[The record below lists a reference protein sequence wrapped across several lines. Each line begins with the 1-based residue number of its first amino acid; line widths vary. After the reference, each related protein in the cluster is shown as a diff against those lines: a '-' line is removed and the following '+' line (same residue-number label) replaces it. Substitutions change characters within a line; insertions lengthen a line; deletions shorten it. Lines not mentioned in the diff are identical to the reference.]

1 MRNAPAAR
9 PTTAALDT
17 APYITFWETTRACDL
32 ACKHCRA
39 CAQPVRDLRE
49 LSTEE
54 GFQLLT
60 EIRALGCPLLVLTGG
75 DPAKRHDLL
84 ELVQYGHGIGLRMAL
99 TPSATPLLTPELL
112 KELHGRGLARL
123 ALSLDG
129 LEETHDSF
137 RGVRGA
143 YPLTL
148 QLLEAA
154 RAIGLTTQINT
165 SVGYHNRHELPQLA
179 RLVEA
184 LSPELWSVFF
194 IVPTGRASQTHML
207 SAEHTEEVLTFLA
220 ARVREVRHD
229 IKTTAAP
236 HFRRVLMTNKQDLD
250 AIVGLGSDGIARHAR
265 GINDGQGVA
274 FISHIG
280 DIYPSGF
287 LPIAC
292 GNVREEGL
300 TATYREHP
308 LFTRL
313 RDPDQLRGKCGACP
327 FKRVCGGSRA
337 RAHGMTGDP
346 FAEDP
351 VCAYVPPGYKHKRL
365 SVLRGA

>member
-1 MRNAPAAR
+1 MRSSSAAR
-9 PTTAALDT
+9 PTLAALDT

-54 GFQLLT
+54 GYRLLT
-60 EIRALGCPLLVLTGG
+60 EVRALGCPLMVLTGG
-75 DPAKRHDLL
+75 DPAKRPDLL
-84 ELVQYGHGIGLRMAL
+84 ELVAYGHRIGLRMAL
-99 TPSATPLLTPELL
+99 TPSATPLLTPALL
-112 KELHGRGLARL
+112 AELHARGLARL

-129 LEETHDSF
+129 LEETHDAF
-137 RGVRGA
+137 RGVHGA
-143 YPLTL
+143 YALTL

-154 RAIGLTTQINT
+154 RALGLTTQINT
-165 SVGYHNRHELPQLA
+165 TVGYHNRHQLRQLA
-179 RLVEA
+179 ELVET

-194 IVPTGRASQTHML
+194 IVPTGRAVETQML
-207 SAEHTEEVLTFLA
+207 SAEHTEEVLNFLA
-220 ARVREVRHD
+220 ARLGQAKHD

-236 HFRRVLMTNKQDLD
+236 HFRRVLMTQKHDLD
-250 AIVGLGSDGIARHAR
+250 AIVGLGGDGIARHAR

-274 FISHIG
+274 FVSHIG

-287 LPIAC
+287 LPIRC

-300 TATYREHP
+300 SATYREHS
-308 LFTRL
+308 LFMRL
-313 RDPDQLRGKCGACP
+313 RDSEQLRGKCGACP

-337 RAHGMTGDP
+337 RAYGMTSDA

-351 VCAYVPPGYKHKRL
+351 VCSYVPPGYKQKRL
-365 SVLRGA
+365 AVLSGA